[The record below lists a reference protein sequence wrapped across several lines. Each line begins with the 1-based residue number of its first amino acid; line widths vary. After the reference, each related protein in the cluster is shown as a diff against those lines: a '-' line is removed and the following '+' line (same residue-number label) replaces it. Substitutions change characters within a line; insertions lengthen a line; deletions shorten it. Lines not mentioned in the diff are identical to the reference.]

1 MTALNERSAST
12 AVLLRVDPFRHM
24 GRHTADR
31 DKVTIR
37 CPHTCIRDSSTR
49 PRTRRGRSSLL
60 PLRYPDRQVSKKSNR
75 IRTFL
80 SRYIVGVTLFEA
92 STGGLFIPAE
102 AGVRPGNF
110 ITIPPQAVDVNG
122 NISIPYGGAI
132 RARGSYAGRTPAGHC
147 RCSQGSRHRA

>member
-80 SRYIVGVTLFEA
+80 SRYIVGVHFLRR
-92 STGGLFIPAE
+92 
-102 AGVRPGNF
+102 VPGDYSSLQRLAF
-110 ITIPPQAVDVNG
+110 GPV
-122 NISIPYGGAI
+122 ISLPF
-132 RARGSYAGRTPAGHC
+132 RLKL
-147 RCSQGSRHRA
+147 